1 MELRKKLNSIP
12 SDAYTW
18 FGILCVSAALWS
30 LCSTAFSQQTIAPF
44 KTQQANTVFYVN
56 MGNTTLTTIQKT
68 ITTACAYATA
78 TLVDILP
85 GANPSDT
92 IAGLTSACTNTMI
105 FDQRVMPA
113 ANYTCAAGGCTL
125 VPPVAAGVTS
135 VSGNG
140 TQGVTVSVTN
150 PTSNSTV
157 NVGLANI
164 TPTSVSTA
172 TITNTSL
179 AAGNVVASG
188 TGGVQT
194 NGPTVT
200 DIALHDLANFF
211 SQTQSLAALTLA
223 TSSANVSSPALNF
236 TANVWNGTG
245 STPVTFSMQ
254 SFQNPGTN
262 ANPTLTIFGPPGANI
277 SFLNNTSFPFVSAN
291 TVFGAG
297 VESGASGIGAGAL
310 GAATSSANFN
320 SSPLAVGGSFWNGT
334 FSATDQWIW
343 TDVLGAGSNPT
354 TTYTLSQSGS
364 PGAKAVSIP
373 FPISVKALQVTT
385 AMTPG
390 AGMQIATGTGCLS
403 PANNDCVATLTMPVA
418 EPDTNYVVTG
428 CMSTGVVGGVSIP
441 ANIGGTITTTQFQMQ
456 LFNPSPT
463 AVTSMTSVNCLVT
476 HP

>member
-1 MELRKKLNSIP
+1 MRKLI
-12 SDAYTW
+12 
-18 FGILCVSAALWS
+18 FIS
-30 LCSTAFSQQTIAPF
+30 LFFTSSLFAQVQIGKNVQIGGT
-44 KTQQANTVFYVN
+44 
-56 MGNTTLTTIQKT
+56 GGGG
-68 ITTACAYATA
+68 ACADCV
-78 TLVDILP
+78 L
-85 GANPSDT
+85 
-92 IAGLTSACTNTMI
+92 
-105 FDQRVMPA
+105 
-113 ANYTCAAGGCTL
+113 
-125 VPPVAAGVTS
+125 
-135 VSGNG
+135 
-140 TQGVTVSVTN
+140 TVSVATAN
-150 PTSNSTV
+150 GISGTSSGGTTPALKLSL
-157 NVGLANI
+157 GAI
-164 TPTSVSTA
+164 TPTSVSTG

-179 AAGNVVASG
+179 AAGDVVASG

-254 SFQNPGTN
+254 SLQNPGTN
-262 ANPTLTIFGPPGANI
+262 TNPTLTIFGPPGANI

-291 TVFGAG
+291 TVFGSA
-297 VESGASGIGAGAL
+297 VESGASGVGAGAL

-320 SSPLAVGGSFWNGT
+320 SSPLGVGGSFWNGT
-334 FSATDQWIW
+334 FSDTDQWIW
-343 TDVLGAGSNPT
+343 TDVLGAGANPT

-364 PGAKAVSIP
+364 PGAKAVSMP

-385 AMTPG
+385 ATTPG

-403 PANNDCVATLTMPVA
+403 PANNDCVATLTMLVA

-428 CMSTGVVGGVSIP
+428 CMSLGVVGGVSIP
-441 ANIGGTITTTQFQMQ
+441 ANVGVFTTTQFEMQ

-463 AVTSMTSVNCLVT
+463 AVTSITSVNCLVT